1 MASVEARLIIIAV
14 IVVTGLIC
22 VAAFYWW
29 LGRSGGVT
37 PDDQAPQET
46 DSPPESPNP
55 FGASEAPN
63 PFGDP
68 N

>member
-1 MASVEARLIIIAV
+1 MGSVEARLIIIVV

-29 LGRSGGVT
+29 LSRSGSIT
-37 PDDQAPQET
+37 PDDQAPQEA
-46 DSPPESPNP
+46 DSPPESP
-55 FGASEAPN
+55 S